1 MEEIKISEEVQAIL
15 RYSLL
20 DEQDLRDSLVD
31 GIAEEVSTEDGT
43 LRCKC
48 FLAVRRQFDPET
60 AELRRL
66 DVSYR
71 RSHAGIEVFKVEGLE
86 PPPDEL
92 PQI

>member
-1 MEEIKISEEVQAIL
+1 MEKIEINESVREML
-15 RYSLL
+15 RYALL
-20 DEQDLRDSLVD
+20 DEQDLRDSLAE
-31 GIAEEVSTEDGT
+31 GMPEEVSVEDGS

-71 RSHAGIEVFKVEGLE
+71 RSDAGIEVFDLEGLE
-86 PPPDEL
+86 PPPESI
-92 PQI
+92 QEI

>member
-1 MEEIKISEEVQAIL
+1 MEKIKITDSVREIL
-15 RYSLL
+15 RYALL
-20 DEQDLRDSLVD
+20 DEQDLRDSLTE
-31 GIAEEVSTEDGT
+31 GMPEEVSAEDGS

-71 RSHAGIEVFKVEGLE
+71 RSAEGIEVFKLDGLD
-86 PPPDEL
+86 PPPDST
-92 PQI
+92 PHS